1 MTLWCL
7 FRLRYNYVWATAHR
21 FGEHSPGA
29 PSPVNPRYCRP
40 HIWNSPSRCKSSQDL
55 APQPPSG
62 NHFEFANEHFY
73 HYGFPAHLGRRK
85 AIMPVQER
93 HDQPMLQRRA
103 RHTRSGGWRRG
114 DPFPALLTTRGPRRG
129 NHRAGRRRHLS
140 QRPRAQGGK
149 AGTRPT
155 PPPPCRHDRP
165 HPAAA
170 GGLAGSIGG
179 GGGWEPAGQVSPGS
193 WQKTPGKRFQ
203 TRGPCRRDTLPQTS
217 LGPFPCSWSAR
228 CCSCQITAT
237 EVRWTDKARRGSSR
251 RRWWW
256 GMYRQSQSPAG
267 AWWAIDYF
275 PGESNTTS

>member
-155 PPPPCRHDRP
+155 PPPPPPPWSASSRGGRRARRQHWGGRRLGTCW
-165 HPAAA
+165 A
-170 GGLAGSIGG
+170 GFSWQLTENARETIPNAWPLQEGHLTTDLAGAVPLFVLS
-179 GGGWEPAGQVSPGS
+179 QVL
-193 WQKTPGKRFQ
+193 F
-203 TRGPCRRDTLPQTS
+203 LPNH
-217 LGPFPCSWSAR
+217 R
-228 CCSCQITAT
+228 H
-237 EVRWTDKARRGSSR
+237 
-251 RRWWW
+251 W
-256 GMYRQSQSPAG
+256 GAVDRQ
-267 AWWAIDYF
+267 
-275 PGESNTTS
+275 GEER